1 MIIHIAL
8 LRNDPTFSQTNAAT
22 TEEINFPQD
31 HNLERNIIILMSKL
45 QCLEM
50 GEANGI
56 PKLVAMNTPAGTT
69 KEATSFTGKDGAVDC
84 A

>member
-1 MIIHIAL
+1 
-8 LRNDPTFSQTNAAT
+8 
-22 TEEINFPQD
+22 
-31 HNLERNIIILMSKL
+31 MSKL

-50 GEANGI
+50 GEANRI
-56 PKLVAMNTPAGTT
+56 PNVVATNIPAGTT